1 MLGKNSESRSMAS
14 QFRRDYL
21 LVSIIPLLILFIL
34 VVFGTIVTRDYLAN
48 LIVEATHDLN
58 MDAEKSLQKLGEKII
73 QGKARDV
80 AKQMEVYFR
89 THSEMSITQ
98 MRQDPLFMEMALQK
112 VGETGYTAVY
122 ETITCIFRVHPNDNL
137 VDRDASFLKNDL
149 PSWWAIVGDTLEG
162 DEVSGYYDWRD
173 TDGTIRQKY
182 MTVTPVET
190 PLGGTIMM
198 VAATTYIDE
207 FSVPI
212 VAMKAKADQI
222 AGHYQ
227 RYADRQ
233 AVIFSLISAGLILLT
248 FSGTYFFGRRA
259 AQRYMLPI
267 AHLAQ
272 RAQSFGEGQWDVD
285 CDAPVIRRTDEIGTL
300 AQAFS
305 RMSSQLKT
313 VFSNLE
319 RHVAELKQT
328 QSALECS
335 EAHFKE
341 LYEESTRAQEVY
353 RSLIASSADPIAIY
367 DLNGHPNYISP
378 MFSATFGWTLEELEG
393 KPIPFVPD
401 EERQGAMAM
410 IADILER
417 GRLCQGFE
425 TRRLTKDGRVIDV
438 SISASRYDDHEGKPA
453 GLLVILRDISEKKRL
468 EAQLQHV
475 ERMEAIGTLAGGIA
489 HDFNNLLMTIQG
501 SISLLRYGMNPAHP
515 HYNHFV
521 EMEKQVVRGSRLTG
535 QLLGYARKGKYE
547 VKPLHLND
555 ILAESAEA
563 FGRMRKDIGVKQD
576 LASDLLPIEADGDQ
590 INQML
595 MNIFINAADAMAD
608 GGHLYLT
615 TRNITSEEMVKSTYD
630 PRPGPYVMLEIRD
643 TGIGMDQKTKER
655 IFDPFF
661 TTKEMGRGTGLG
673 LASVYGIVKGH
684 GGYVDVASKPG
695 QGATFSIYLPASSK
709 AIELTQAEP
718 KPAATGQGTIL
729 IVDDE
734 QLVLE
739 VVTKML
745 GLLGYTVYAAADGN
759 AALEI
764 FKAHQAQIDLVVL
777 DMIMP
782 EISGSL
788 VYDRLREIKPGV
800 TVMLSSGYSMDNRA
814 RELLKRGC
822 GGFIQKPY
830 TIEQLAEKIKQVMRC
845 DA

>member
-1 MLGKNSESRSMAS
+1 MLGRNSNSRSMAN

-21 LVSIIPLLILFIL
+21 LVSIIPLLMLFIL
-34 VVFGTIVTRDYLAN
+34 MLVGTIVTRDYLAN
-48 LIVEATHDLN
+48 LIVDSTHDLN
-58 MDAEKSLQKLGEKII
+58 LDAEKSLQRLGEKII
-73 QGKARDV
+73 QSKARDV
-80 AKQMEVYFR
+80 AKQMEIYFR
-89 THSEMSITQ
+89 THSEMSIAE
-98 MRQDPLFMEMALQK
+98 MRRDPLFMEMALQK
-112 VGETGYTAVY
+112 VGETGYTAIY
-122 ETITCIFRVHPNDNL
+122 ETVTCIFRVHPNEKL
-137 VDRDASFLKNDL
+137 VDRDASFLKTDL
-149 PSWWAIVGDTLEG
+149 PSWWAIVGATLKG

-173 TDGTIRQKY
+173 TDGTMRKKY
-182 MTVTPVET
+182 MTVTPVKA

-222 AGHYQ
+222 AGHYR
-227 RYADRQ
+227 RYAARQ
-233 AVIFSLISAGLILLT
+233 AVIFSLITAGLILLT
-248 FSGTYFFGRRA
+248 FSGTYFLGRRA

-272 RAQSFGEGQWDVD
+272 SAQSFGEGKWDVRYD
-285 CDAPVIRRTDEIGTL
+285 EQVLLRADEIGTL

-305 RMSSQLKT
+305 RMSTQLKEL
-313 VFSNLE
+313 FDNLE
-319 RHVAELKQT
+319 RRVAELKQT
-328 QSALECS
+328 QTALERS

-341 LYEESTRAQEVY
+341 LYEESKRAQEVY
-353 RSLIASSADPIAIY
+353 RSLIASSADAIAIY
-367 DLNGHPNYISP
+367 DLNGHPKYISP
-378 MFSATFGWTLEELEG
+378 MFTNTFGWTLEELQG
-393 KPIPFVPD
+393 KPIPFVPN
-401 EERQGAMAM
+401 EERKGTMAM
-410 IADILER
+410 IEDILER
-417 GRLCQGFE
+417 GRFCQGFE
-425 TRRLTKDGRVIDV
+425 TRRLTKDGRVVDV
-438 SISASRYDDHEGKPA
+438 SISASRYNDHEGKLA

-468 EAQLQHV
+468 EAQLQHI

-501 SISLLRYGMNPAHP
+501 TISLLRYGMDPAHP

-521 EMEKQVVRGSRLTG
+521 EMEKQVARGSRLTG

-547 VKPLHLND
+547 VKPMNLND
-555 ILAESAEA
+555 ILMESAEA
-563 FGRMRKDIGVKQD
+563 FARMRKDITVKQN

-595 MNIFINAADAMAD
+595 MNIFINAADAMNN
-608 GGHLYLT
+608 GGHLFLT
-615 TRNITSEEMVKSTYD
+615 TRNIASEAMVRSTYA
-630 PRPGPYVMLEIRD
+630 PKPGQYVMLEIRD

-684 GGYVDVASKPG
+684 GGYIDVASQPG
-695 QGATFSIYLPASSK
+695 QGATFTIYLPASSK
-709 AIELTQAEP
+709 TIETTRVEAKL
-718 KPAATGQGTIL
+718 AASGKGTIL
-729 IVDDE
+729 IIDDE
-734 QLVLE
+734 KLVLE

-745 GLLGYTVYAAADGN
+745 GLLGYTVYAADNGN
-759 AALEI
+759 NAIEI
-764 FKAHQAQIDLVVL
+764 YKEHQARIDLVVL

-788 VYDRLREIKPGV
+788 VYDRLREIKSDV
-800 TVMLSSGYSMDNRA
+800 TVILSSGYSMDSRA

-845 DA
+845 DT

>member
-21 LVSIIPLLILFIL
+21 LVSIIPLLMLFIL
-34 VVFGTIVTRDYLAN
+34 VVFGTIMTRDYLAH

-58 MDAEKSLQKLGEKII
+58 TDAEKSLQKLGEKII
-73 QGKARDV
+73 QGKSRDV
-80 AKQMEVYFR
+80 AKQMEIYFR
-89 THSEMSITQ
+89 THSEMSIME
-98 MRQDPLFMEMALQK
+98 MRRDPLFMEMALQK
-112 VGETGYTAVY
+112 VGETGYTAIT
-122 ETITCIFRVHPNDNL
+122 ETKALLFRVHPNPKL
-137 VDRDASFLKNDL
+137 VDQDMRPLAATM
-149 PSWWAIVGDTLEG
+149 PSWWKIVESAISG
-162 DEVSGYYDWRD
+162 DEAAGYYDWVEP
-173 TDGTIRQKY
+173 DGTIRKKF
-182 MTVTPVET
+182 MSVTPVEV
-190 PLGGTIMM
+190 PLNGNTMM
-198 VAATTYIDE
+198 VSATTYIDE
-207 FSVPI
+207 FSAPVI
-212 VAMKAKADQI
+212 DMKKKADRI
-222 AGHYQ
+222 TENYQ
-227 RYADRQ
+227 AYAARQ
-233 AVIFSLISAGLILLT
+233 AIVFGLIAAGLILLT
-248 FSGTYFFGRRA
+248 FSGTYFLGRRA
-259 AQRYMLPI
+259 ARRYMLPI

-272 RAQSFGEGQWDVD
+272 WAQSFGEGQLDLN
-285 CDAPVIRRTDEIGTL
+285 CDALVIRRTDEIGTL

-305 RMSSQLKT
+305 HMSSQLKT
-313 VFSNLE
+313 AFGNLE
-319 RHVAELKQT
+319 RHVAELKQA
-328 QSALECS
+328 QAALERS

-341 LYEESTRAQEVY
+341 LYEESKRVQEVY

-367 DLNGHPNYISP
+367 DLNGHPKYISP
-378 MFSATFGWTLEELEG
+378 MFTNTFGWTLEELHG

-401 EERQGAMAM
+401 EERKGTMAM
-410 IADILER
+410 IEDILER

-501 SISLLRYGMNPAHP
+501 SISLLRYGMSPAHP

-521 EMEKQVVRGSRLTG
+521 EMEKQVARGARLTG

-547 VKPLHLND
+547 VKPLRLND
-555 ILAESAEA
+555 ILMESAEA
-563 FGRMRKDIGVKQD
+563 FARMRKDISVKQD

-590 INQML
+590 INQVL

-615 TRNITSEEMVKSTYD
+615 TRNISSDEMVKSTYD
-630 PRPGPYVMLEIRD
+630 PKLGQYVMLEIRD

-684 GGYVDVASKPG
+684 GGYIDVASQPG
-695 QGATFSIYLPASSK
+695 QGATFTIYLPASGK
-709 AIELTQAEP
+709 PIEGTLAEP
-718 KPAATGQGTIL
+718 KLAASGQGTIL
-729 IVDDE
+729 IIDDE

-745 GLLGYTVYAAADGN
+745 GLLGYTVYAAADGST
-759 AALEI
+759 ALEI
-764 FKAHQAQIDLVVL
+764 FKAHQAQIDLVIL

-788 VYDRLREIKPGV
+788 VYDRLREIKPVV
-800 TVMLSSGYSMDNRA
+800 TVMLSSGYSMDSRA
-814 RELLKRGC
+814 REMLDRGC
-822 GGFIQKPY
+822 DGFIQKPY
-830 TIEQLAEKIKQVMRC
+830 TIEQLAEKIKQIMCC
-845 DA
+845 DT